1 MWLTHGQTALDCAIG
16 VSRSVSWVTGRAGG
30 RYPGEV
36 RNVLMKRS
44 ERGTMPPRQ
53 HNRPKLRS
61 AAILFL
67 LTAVFVADTITRFEI
82 AIAVFYIVVI
92 LLAVGTMSTRGVI
105 LLAGLCVGLT
115 GLSLLLTRGGSFEAG
130 LMNCGISIA
139 AIATTTF
146 LVLKTMAAQ
155 ASAFEAQAQIVRVAR
170 LTSLGALTAS
180 IAHEVNQP
188 LAAIATSGDA
198 CRRWLTRDP
207 PNIDK
212 ARQAIDRIVDD
223 ANRAGEV
230 IMRVRSLARSEPPRK
245 EALNLN
251 EAIGEAI
258 AIAKSEME
266 NNSILLRLSLAEDL
280 PAVLADRVPI
290 LQVIGNLI
298 LNAIEAMH
306 DAPSF
311 KRELAIAT
319 FREDPSRIAFTVSD
333 AGVGIKPA
341 AHDHLFEAFWTTKE
355 GGMGIGLSISRSIVE
370 AHGGQITVTSK
381 PRMGATFRVSL
392 PAAERHSA

>member
-1 MWLTHGQTALDCAIG
+1 MGVWGAGPCGRPVSDEGRDILT
-16 VSRSVSWVTGRAGG
+16 
-30 RYPGEV
+30 
-36 RNVLMKRS
+36 MRS
-44 ERGTMPPRQ
+44 ERGTMPPRH
-53 HNRPKLRS
+53 HNRPKLRA

-67 LTAVFVADTITRFEI
+67 LAAVFVADTITRFEI

-115 GLSLLLTRGGSFEAG
+115 GLSLLLTRHGSFEAG

-155 ASAFEAQAQIVRVAR
+155 ASAFEAQAQMVRVAR

-207 PNIDK
+207 PNIEK
-212 ARQAIDRIVDD
+212 ARQAIDRIVHD

-230 IMRVRSLARSEPPRK
+230 ITRVRSLARSEPPRR

-258 AIAKSEME
+258 AIVQSEME
-266 NNSILLRLSLAEDL
+266 NNSILLRLSLGEDL
-280 PAVLADRVPI
+280 PGTLADRVQI
-290 LQVIGNLI
+290 LQVIGNLL

-306 DAPSF
+306 EAPSF
-311 KRELAIAT
+311 KRELEIAT
-319 FREDPSRIAFTVSD
+319 FREDRDKIAFTVTD

-341 AHDHLFEAFWTTKE
+341 ALDHLFEAFWTTKE

-370 AHGGQITVTSK
+370 AHGGQITVTST

-392 PAAERHSA
+392 PAVEGNPA